1 MSRRPEIPIVD
12 VLGVHIGVLTPDR
25 LIREVESMVT
35 ENQHGYISF
44 AGVHGVMECQR
55 DPSLMTIFNE
65 AAIAA
70 PDGMP
75 MVWAARLAGVTGGGR
90 CYGPDCMLMACC
102 LAESNGWP
110 IFLYGGKDDVATILA
125 TRLSSQFPKL
135 RIAGIHSPPFRPLT
149 QSEIDDEVSM
159 INGSGARLV
168 FVGIGTPKQDRWMA
182 DRMASLQ
189 ANVLFGVGAA
199 FDFHAGSVRQAPQW
213 MRNSGLEW
221 LFRMMTEPR
230 RLSGRYL
237 RNNPAFVW
245 RIVRN
250 RPRAGQRNTEST
262 SAPRTSESPS
272 GTSGE

>member
-1 MSRRPEIPIVD
+1 MTRRSGIPIVN

-25 LIREVESMVT
+25 LIQEVESMVA

-55 DPSLMTIFNE
+55 DPSLMTVFNE

-75 MVWAARLAGVTGGGR
+75 MVWAARHAGVTGGSR
-90 CYGPDCMLMACC
+90 CYGPDCMLMACR
-102 LAESNGWP
+102 LAETKGWP
-110 IFLYGGKDDVATILA
+110 IYLYGGKEGVASILA
-125 TRLSSQFPKL
+125 TRLRSQFPNL
-135 RIAGIHSPPFRPLT
+135 HISGTHSPPFRPLT
-149 QSEIDDEVSM
+149 QSDVDDEIAM
-159 INGSGARLV
+159 INNSGARLV

-199 FDFHAGSVRQAPQW
+199 FDFHAGMVRQAPKW

-230 RLSGRYL
+230 RLFGRYA
-237 RNNPAFVW
+237 RNNPAFLW
-245 RIVRN
+245 QIMRH
-250 RPRAGQRNTEST
+250 RPRAGDQQTESGREPKSSDSLST
-262 SAPRTSESPS
+262 PS
-272 GTSGE
+272 DG